1 MFFKKYFWLLAL
13 TTIIVLASRC
23 SDDHGVAPL
32 PGNLALDV
40 IFINNKIPTDTQG
53 IYLFIAPTFPPHAIN
68 EMFLSPNSL
77 PFKKLLNNVQEGARD
92 TLYTEM
98 NLPYGHYEAIGLW
111 WYNKNTESNLADV
124 FTLKI
129 GSNLL
134 PAQIDITPENPFV
147 HTDLWANLTRVE
159 RDASIE
165 GTITFNGPFP
175 ENTLATAIAAYSR
188 KPVEKVEYLVFL
200 LSMDFSIDKNPYH
213 FVLPVSSR
221 NKKIDYLAVFWLAER
236 SGLDNFRTIGFYRDP
251 NNPENPGVVKI
262 KANTAST
269 GYDIQAD
276 WSLIGN

>member
-1 MFFKKYFWLLAL
+1 MSFKKSFWLLAL
-13 TTIIVLASRC
+13 PTIIILASRC

-53 IYLFIAPTFPPHAIN
+53 IYLFVAPTFPPHAIN

-129 GSNLL
+129 GQDLL
-134 PAQIDITPENPFV
+134 PVPLDITPEKPFV

-175 ENTLATAIAAYSR
+175 ENTLATAVAAYFR
-188 KPVEKVEYLVFL
+188 KPDKKVEYLVFL
-200 LSMDFSIDKNPYH
+200 VSMDFSIDENPYH

-221 NKKIDYLAVFWLAER
+221 YKKIDYLAVFWLAER
-236 SGLDNFRTIGFYRDP
+236 SGLDDFRTIGFYRDP
-251 NNPENPGVVKI
+251 NNSDLPGSIKI
-262 KANTAST
+262 KANSAST
-269 GYDIQAD
+269 KIDIQAN

>member
-1 MFFKKYFWLLAL
+1 MSFKKFIWLFYL
-13 TTIIVLASRC
+13 TTVIIFSSRC
-23 SDDHGVAPL
+23 TDDHGVAPL
-32 PGNLALDV
+32 PGNLAVDV

-53 IYLFIAPTFPPHAIN
+53 IYLFVAPTFPPHAIN

-77 PFKKLLNNVQEGARD
+77 PFKKLLQNTQEGARD
-92 TLYTEM
+92 TIHTEM

-111 WYNKNTESNLADV
+111 WYNKRTESNLADV

-129 GSNLL
+129 GQDLL
-134 PAQIDITPENPFV
+134 PVPLDITPEKPFV
-147 HTDLWANLTRVE
+147 QTDLWANLSRVE

-175 ENTLATAIAAYSR
+175 ENTLATAVAVYFR
-188 KPVEKVEYLVFL
+188 KPTKKVEYLVYL
-200 LSMDFSIDKNPYH
+200 ISMDFSIDENPYH

-221 NKKIDYLAVFWLAER
+221 YKKIDYLAVFWLAER
-236 SGLDNFRTIGFYRDP
+236 SGLDDFRTIGFYRDP
-251 NNPENPGVVKI
+251 QNPDQPGVVKI
-262 KANTAST
+262 KANSAAT